1 MFSSE
6 VQAVIDRVDALRDQ
20 VDDHWQIPAA
30 EGLILA
36 QIVRAGRCESICEI
50 GTSYG
55 FSTLHLAAAARANG
69 GHVHTIDI
77 DPRKTQAATA
87 SLRDAGLLD
96 VVTLHT
102 GKAQDV
108 LAELKPQR
116 AIDFAFIDA
125 WKDQS
130 FEYLEA
136 LMPLLAKRATLIT
149 DNTST
154 HADEL
159 SDFVAHLRKL
169 PGATGCSVDV
179 GNGFEWTIL
188 DRA

>member
-1 MFSSE
+1 MFSPE

-30 EGLILA
+30 EGRLLA
-36 QIVRAGRCESICEI
+36 QVVRAGLCMSVCEI

-69 GHVHTIDI
+69 GHVHSIDI
-77 DPRKTQAATA
+77 DPRKTEAAEGY
-87 SLRDAGLLD
+87 LREAGLLD
-96 VVTLHT
+96 AVTLHT

-108 LAELKPQR
+108 LAEFKPQR

-130 FEYLEA
+130 FEYLKA
-136 LMPLLAKRATLIT
+136 LMPLLAPRATLAT

-169 PGATGCSVDV
+169 PGATSCAVDV

-188 DRA
+188 DRT